1 MGGTSDEE
9 RSPMKFAAENNN
21 DEIVEILREAIG
33 GEIPDDVKILQ
44 LSKAMYQNDKDKFS
58 ELLSSI
64 SPELV
69 SSTGVNHFGSV
80 LQDAV
85 SDNRRDFIRLML
97 EHGVDPTVG
106 SDTKEETSVDI
117 AMQYSEYPKIPLL
130 NLFAEFIELP
140 AEMRIIHV
148 KLQIQHGSG
157 GWDIFKKQLESL
169 SVEELDA
176 QRIRAQVHSSL
187 HEGEVTFMQFLAYE
201 TRMFFNYSEELQLLI
216 NHGLDPRAVTE
227 EVGYTSL
234 EIAAIRKHRGV

>member
-1 MGGTSDEE
+1 MIKGHMEVWDILKDHIEMTVELKLEQLFYMILSSIPVESVHWTSKGDPPVTRTLLQVAAQHGDTKAVQILLEHGVDPEETSDEE
-9 RSPMKFAAENNN
+9 KSPMKFAAENNN

-44 LSKAMYQNDKDKFS
+44 LSKAMYANDKDKFS

-85 SDNRRDFIRLML
+85 FDGRWDFIRLLL

-106 SDTKEETSVDI
+106 SDTKEETSVEI
-117 AMQYSEYPKIPLL
+117 AMQYSEYRKIPLL
-130 NLFAEFIELP
+130 NLFAEFVELP
-140 AEMRIIHV
+140 AEIRIKHV

-157 GWDIFKKQLESL
+157 GWDVFKKQIES
-169 SVEELDA
+169 
-176 QRIRAQVHSSL
+176 
-187 HEGEVTFMQFLAYE
+187 
-201 TRMFFNYSEELQLLI
+201 
-216 NHGLDPRAVTE
+216 P
-227 EVGYTSL
+227 
-234 EIAAIRKHRGV
+234 